1 MFASGALF
9 SQNHSYYNIS
19 EKILNYGFSDL
30 NQKIDDQYPA
40 FDDYVF
46 EISFGKHYVSNKGVF
61 GLNISYLLNNKH
73 ENNRNSMFYSY
84 GLSSNLEFNLFRL
97 KAIRFYSLIDIA
109 MRKYNIVLSNTK
121 TGGFSFSDALNNQVD
136 IYKFSNLGFYFDLG
150 LGINHFFDLWVYK
163 IGVGI
168 SGGIRQNVGNTWKYE
183 DVTDIAGRLV
193 RTNGFFIGLN
203 FYFNLNMIDE
213 KS

>member
-1 MFASGALF
+1 M
-9 SQNHSYYNIS
+9 
-19 EKILNYGFSDL
+19 
-30 NQKIDDQYPA
+30 
-40 FDDYVF
+40 
-46 EISFGKHYVSNKGVF
+46 
-61 GLNISYLLNNKH
+61 LNNKH
-73 ENNRNSMFYSY
+73 GNNRNSMFYGY

-97 KAIRFYSLIDIA
+97 KAIRFYSLINIA
-109 MRKYNIVLSNTK
+109 IRKYNIVLSNTK
-121 TGGFSFSDALNNQVD
+121 TGGFSFSDALNKQVEF
-136 IYKFSNLGFYFDLG
+136 YKFTNLGFYFDLG

-163 IGVGI
+163 IGIGI

-203 FYFNLNMIDE
+203 FYLNLNMGNK